1 MTMKRLLLTAMLFVP
16 IMAMAHIPEFTDLAT
31 KYQSTEDVTVV
42 NLEGEMLMSAMQ
54 AHGDTEGL
62 DSILD
67 SMIVIN
73 SENSKVNPKIEKST
87 NKIIADLGLKSMLNL
102 EQEGTIVNMYSQQNG
117 DVISDLVIF
126 VIEGDELALIILSG
140 NFEQEHIGEL
150 TSGLGMM

>member
-1 MTMKRLLLTAMLFVP
+1 MTMKRLLLAAMLFVP

-87 NKIIADLGLKSMLNL
+87 NKIIAELGLKSMLNL
-102 EQEGTIVNMYSQQNG
+102 EQEGTIVNMYSRQNG

-150 TSGLGMM
+150 TNGLGMM